1 MSDIV
6 VELPDS
12 LRTALKD
19 PAGPI
24 FTSVDTLLEEA
35 GIPLITVGDVVTHHV
50 LGGGVTPDVALIDDQ
65 TERTTVAP
73 AVSARIAEATFD
85 ETREVANPPATLTA
99 SLLEELVDAVDR
111 SGTTRIVVEGEEDLA
126 TLPAVL
132 AAPLGASIVY
142 GQPGEGM
149 VLVFVTES
157 SREQMRELLSG
168 MNGDTERLFGI
179 LDRRE

>member
-12 LRTALKD
+12 LRMALKD

-24 FTSVDTLLEEA
+24 FTTVDTLLGEA
-35 GIPLITVGDVVTHHV
+35 GEPLITVGDVVTHHV
-50 LGGGVTPDVALIDDQ
+50 LGAGVTPHVALVDDQ

-99 SLLEELVDAVDR
+99 SLLEALVDGVEQ
-111 SGTTRIVVEGEEDLA
+111 SGTMRIVVDGEEDLA
-126 TLPAVL
+126 ALPAVL
-132 AAPLGASIVY
+132 AAPTGASIVY

-149 VLVFVTES
+149 VLVFVQES
-157 SREQMRELLSG
+157 SRERMRELLSR
-168 MNGDTERLFGI
+168 MDGDTDRLFAI